1 MTRIEKTAS
10 IALLFTAFITAGLS
24 ASGAGDKNGELTVV
38 TTTSIVTDVVK
49 NIAGDHI
56 AVKGL
61 IPQGGNPH
69 NYQPT
74 PREMALVEKADLLL
88 VSGLGLEEALL
99 DALENVSTGKIVEV
113 SSRIEVLAFEEDEHD
128 HEAEED
134 HHNEDEHD
142 HEAEEDH
149 HDEDEHDHE
158 AEEDHHHNQDPHTWT
173 SLLNVVTWTEVIS
186 DALSE
191 LDPANEAAYRANA
204 ENYRKQLMDLD
215 SRSREILSAI
225 DEKDRKLVSDH
236 SLFGYF
242 ARDYGFED
250 FGALVPSF
258 STNAEVSAKD
268 FSELIEEVDEHQ
280 VKAVFIGN
288 TAGDA
293 IKKLGAVLVE
303 ESDHPIELL
312 TIMTGSLAA
321 TGETGDTY
329 LSYFEYNVNQ
339 IARGLGTGN

>member
-1 MTRIEKTAS
+1 MSRIKKSATTALF
-10 IALLFTAFITAGLS
+10 LLAFISAGLT
-24 ASGAGDKNGELTVV
+24 ASGASENNDGLTVI
-38 TTTSIVTDVVK
+38 TTTSIITDVVK

-56 AVKGL
+56 TVKGL

-74 PREMALVEKADLLL
+74 PREMAMVEKADLLL

-99 DALENVSTGKIVEV
+99 DSLKNVSKGKVVEV
-113 SSRIEVLAFEEDEHD
+113 SSRIEPLAFEEEGEHHD
-128 HEAEED
+128 LED
-134 HHNEDEHD
+134 HDDEAD
-142 HEAEEDH
+142 
-149 HDEDEHDHE
+149 HDEGD
-158 AEEDHHHNQDPHTWT
+158 DHHHDQDPHTWT
-173 SLLNVVTWTEVIS
+173 SLLNVLTWTEVIS

-191 LDPANEAAYRANA
+191 LDPANRTAYQANA
-204 ENYRKQLMDLD
+204 ENYRKKLLDLD
-215 SRSREILSAI
+215 SRAREILSAI

-258 STNAEVSAKD
+258 STNGEVSAKD
-268 FSELIEEVDEHQ
+268 FSRLIEEVNEYQ
-280 VKAVFIGN
+280 IKAVFIGN
-288 TAGDA
+288 TAGDS

-303 ESDHPIELL
+303 ESDHPVELL

-321 TGETGDTY
+321 PGETGDTY
-329 LSYFEYNVNQ
+329 LGYFEYNVNQ
-339 IARGLGTGN
+339 IAKGLRSEN

>member
-1 MTRIEKTAS
+1 MTRMNRTALV
-10 IALLFTAFITAGLS
+10 ALMISALYSAGLS
-24 ASGAGDKNGELTVV
+24 ASGAGESSSEITVV
-38 TTTSIVTDVVK
+38 TTTSIVTDVVQ

-56 AVKGL
+56 SVKGL

-74 PREMALVEKADLLL
+74 PREMAMVETADLLF

-99 DALENVSTGKIVEV
+99 DALKNVSKGKVVEV
-113 SSRIEVLAFEEDEHD
+113 SSRIQPLAFDEDADEHD
-128 HEAEED
+128 GEDEQQEEGDDHHEA
-134 HHNEDEHD
+134 
-142 HEAEEDH
+142 
-149 HDEDEHDHE
+149 
-158 AEEDHHHNQDPHTWT
+158 EDHHHDQDPHTWT

-191 LDPANEAAYRANA
+191 LDPAHAAAYRANA

-215 SRSREILSAI
+215 SRTRVILSEI

-258 STNAEVSAKD
+258 STNGEVSAKD
-268 FSELIEEVDEHQ
+268 FSELIEKVDKHQ
-280 VKAVFIGN
+280 IKAVFIGN
-288 TAGDA
+288 TAGDSM
-293 IKKLGAVLVE
+293 KKLGAVLVGE
-303 ESDHPIELL
+303 ADHPVELL

-321 TGETGDTY
+321 PGETGDTY
-329 LSYFEYNVNQ
+329 LGYFEYNVNQ
-339 IARGLGTGN
+339 IAKGLGSKH